1 MKRRIESRPAGT
13 RRPSAPASRRS
24 APARVREEDSR
35 SPRMPRKTNAGEV
48 PADRGVNEQESLTQG
63 SE

>member
-13 RRPSAPASRRS
+13 RRPSAPGKGR
-24 APARVREEDSR
+24 APLRVREEDSR
-35 SPRMPRKTNAGEV
+35 SPRMRKTRAGEV
-48 PADRGVNEQESLTQG
+48 PADRGANEQESLTQG